1 MTFIGCLHFLG
12 RTSVVDLVQFHHCL
26 HDEVVVNVN
35 LKEAYAL
42 NSYLLRKKFPRYC
55 ILYCGTPR
63 QPEPSVVTVTLFN
76 FNDRSLRKAFSDLLS
91 LLR

>member
-12 RTSVVDLVQFHHCL
+12 RTSVVDLAQFHHCL

-55 ILYCGTPR
+55 IL
-63 QPEPSVVTVTLFN
+63 
-76 FNDRSLRKAFSDLLS
+76 
-91 LLR
+91 

>member
-35 LKEAYAL
+35 LKEAYA
-42 NSYLLRKKFPRYC
+42 
-55 ILYCGTPR
+55 
-63 QPEPSVVTVTLFN
+63 
-76 FNDRSLRKAFSDLLS
+76 FSKLLS
-91 LLR
+91 SSKKIPAILHFVT